1 MTFKR
6 KYKKS
11 KSEGKIS
18 HHVTIVDG
26 IKFDSEMESKYYKYL
41 LELKKQGIVKE
52 FTLQPNFLLQE
63 KFINLNG
70 DIILGS
76 NKDFEKIKR
85 KNKLE
90 TISAINYIS
99 DFDVIYTDGHREIID
114 IKGLETPEFRLKL
127 KLFKYK
133 YPELN
138 IRLLILYKNEWI
150 DLKDYK
156 KLKSKGKT
164 KQKT

>member
-1 MTFKR
+1 
-6 KYKKS
+6 
-11 KSEGKIS
+11 
-18 HHVTIVDG
+18 
-26 IKFDSEMESKYYKYL
+26 MESKYYKYL

-133 YPELN
+133 YNELN

>member
-1 MTFKR
+1 
-6 KYKKS
+6 
-11 KSEGKIS
+11 
-18 HHVTIVDG
+18 
-26 IKFDSEMESKYYKYL
+26 MESKYYKYL

-156 KLKSKGKT
+156 KLKSKVKT

>member
-1 MTFKR
+1 MAFKQR
-6 KYKKS
+6 YKKS

-41 LELKKQGIVKE
+41 LELKNQGIVKE
-52 FTLQPNFLLQE
+52 FTLQPDFLLQE

-76 NKDFEKIKR
+76 HEDFEKIKR
-85 KNKLE
+85 KYKLE

>member
-1 MTFKR
+1 MLT
-6 KYKKS
+6 
-11 KSEGKIS
+11 
-18 HHVTIVDG
+18 
-26 IKFDSEMESKYYKYL
+26 SKYYKYL

>member
-1 MTFKR
+1 MK
-6 KYKKS
+6 
-11 KSEGKIS
+11 
-18 HHVTIVDG
+18 
-26 IKFDSEMESKYYKYL
+26 
-41 LELKKQGIVKE
+41 
-52 FTLQPNFLLQE
+52 E

>member
-6 KYKKS
+6 KYKKN

-18 HHVTIVDG
+18 HHVTTVDG

>member
-18 HHVTIVDG
+18 HHVTTVDG

-164 KQKT
+164 RQKT

>member
-1 MTFKR
+1 
-6 KYKKS
+6 
-11 KSEGKIS
+11 
-18 HHVTIVDG
+18 
-26 IKFDSEMESKYYKYL
+26 MESKYYKYL

>member
-18 HHVTIVDG
+18 HHVTIIDG